1 MLLAK
6 IKTERKEI
14 TNKIQQLKVLLESNP
29 NYSNN
34 MIAVSRG
41 MSERNSAVGLEYEI
55 SNFSWIKDILYKTFQ
70 NKIVFI
76 KNNPWVKIMSINA
89 LNNNTTLLADELSQ
103 SFGGI
108 THITLQNPK
117 RKHTV

>member
-14 TNKIQQLKVLLESNP
+14 TNKIQQFKELLESDP

-34 MIAVSRG
+34 MIVVSRG

-76 KNNPWVKIMSINA
+76 KNNPRVKIMSANI
-89 LNNNTTLLADELSQ
+89 LNNNVTSLAKEFPL
-103 SFGGI
+103 I
-108 THITLQNPK
+108 I
-117 RKHTV
+117 R